1 MYVIGITGGTA
12 SGKTV
17 FAEKILE
24 NIKDPDNILVI
35 SHDSYYYC
43 LKNYSEEE
51 IEGYNFDHPDSLD
64 TDLLVSNLIKLKNG
78 EKCKQPIYDYKTH
91 SRSDTHTVLEPKAI
105 VIVDGI
111 LLFYE
116 KKLRDLVDI
125 KIYVETDADIRL
137 ARRIKRDC
145 SDRGRDIDTVLEQ
158 YINTVKIM
166 HDNFVEPTKRYADII
181 IPAENY
187 NPVALSI
194 INSKIQQKL
203 NEFQN
208 T

>member
-51 IEGYNFDHPDSLD
+51 IKSYNFDHPDSLD

-91 SRSDTHTVLEPKAI
+91 SRSDTHTVLEPKPI